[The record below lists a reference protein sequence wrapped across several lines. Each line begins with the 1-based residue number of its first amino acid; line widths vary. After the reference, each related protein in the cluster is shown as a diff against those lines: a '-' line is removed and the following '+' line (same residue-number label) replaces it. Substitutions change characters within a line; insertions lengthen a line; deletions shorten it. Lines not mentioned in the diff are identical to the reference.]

1 MAKNTEK
8 NKLECNVKARKKYK
22 EKNFKY
28 QTVCFK
34 VEEIEAINAYCKD
47 NDVAKNTLLRMA
59 VMDMVGK
66 PFEPKKFTEFSK
78 NTAKDS

>member
-8 NKLECNVKARKKYK
+8 NKLECNVEARKRYK

-34 VEEIEAINAYCKD
+34 VEEIEAINAYCKA
-47 NDVAKNTLLRMA
+47 NNIAKNTLLRMSA
-59 VMDMVGK
+59 MDAIGK
-66 PFEPKKFTEFSK
+66 PFE
-78 NTAKDS
+78 